1 MPKAPLTNIRN
12 FGLLIRCLASTY
24 ELTRNF
30 FRQVFFAVILPP
42 FPECEFLAGRKRL
55 HGRAADAVEHH
66 LLDLLPTR
74 PSSFDGDTAEL
85 VGVRHS
91 EATKVLTTAQMLE
104 SPITAW
110 KNLFVKAIHII
121 TRPAPVAKTI
131 TLAMN
136 QKRLGCIFL
145 LSRRTNIATLN
156 GLLLTRVISTC
167 LRRLL

>member
-1 MPKAPLTNIRN
+1 M
-12 FGLLIRCLASTY
+12 
-24 ELTRNF
+24 
-30 FRQVFFAVILPP
+30 ILPP
-42 FPECEFLAGRKRL
+42 FPECEFLAGRMRL
-55 HGRAADAVEHH
+55 HGHAADAVEHH

-85 VGVRHS
+85 VGVRLS

-156 GLLLTRVISTC
+156 GLTTYSSNINMPTKIALTPKSNNGIRS
-167 LRRLL
+167 RRLFRFQIYETKTAIQT